1 MITRSI
7 SSLQHPLVKR
17 LVKLRDSRPFRT
29 QEKSVL
35 IVGVTLVSDVAAH
48 MPLKT
53 LISVDPLPFN
63 AQESYLAPPE
73 VLKKIINISTDD
85 LVAAE
90 VELPLPSSLEG
101 KKMIVVLDGLADPG
115 NVGTILRTAV
125 ALGWDGAFLT
135 PNTAD
140 PFNDKALRA
149 ARGAPLF
156 LPLRQGNWE
165 ELAELVG
172 SNQMTVYVADV
183 EGKELQEASFK
194 KPLALVLGH
203 ETQGPSEQTKKLG
216 EAITIPM
223 ESSMESLNVASAAAI
238 LMYQIRAKTNP

>member
-203 ETQGPSEQTKKLG
+203 ETQGPSEQAKKLG
-216 EAITIPM
+216 EAIMIPM

-238 LMYQIRAKTNP
+238 LMYQIRAKKNP

>member
-1 MITRSI
+1 
-7 SSLQHPLVKR
+7 
-17 LVKLRDSRPFRT
+17 
-29 QEKSVL
+29 
-35 IVGVTLVSDVAAH
+35 
-48 MPLKT
+48 
-53 LISVDPLPFN
+53 
-63 AQESYLAPPE
+63 
-73 VLKKIINISTDD
+73 
-85 LVAAE
+85 
-90 VELPLPSSLEG
+90 
-101 KKMIVVLDGLADPG
+101 MIVVLDALADPG

-156 LPLRQGNWE
+156 LPLRQGSLE
-165 ELAELVG
+165 ELTELVR
-172 SNQMTVYVADV
+172 SNKMTVYVADV

-203 ETQGPSEQTKKLG
+203 ETLGPSAQAKELG
-216 EAITIPM
+216 QAITIPM

-238 LMYQIRAKTNP
+238 IMYQMRTKS

>member
-17 LVKLRDSRPFRT
+17 LVKLRDNRVFRA

-63 AQESYLAPPE
+63 AKESYLAPPD

-90 VELPLPSSLEG
+90 IELPPPSSLEG

-156 LPLRQGNWE
+156 LPLRQGSWE
-165 ELAELVG
+165 ELTELVR

-183 EGKELQEASFK
+183 EGKELQEASFE

-203 ETQGPSEQTKKLG
+203 ETLGPSAHAKKLG
-216 EAITIPM
+216 QAITIPM

-238 LMYQIRAKTNP
+238 LMYQMRKS